1 MTADDA
7 GREPAGPG
15 GVIEVRPARP
25 AGRPRLNEPAIL
37 RRWSMTADPASGTLT
52 VLGEH
57 RRPQVFPLPTTGRAD
72 AVTTVC
78 LATYHWE
85 IRANSGFTWRMLLLD
100 REDRLAGAGYARD
113 YPRVLRVFPPEVFEP
128 IKAAGIRV
136 VSEWYDTPQ
145 ALQDAHP
152 GAVGRLVLAS
162 QHRGRLARNGLIA
175 ALIFTVVFAV
185 IAVAIHLA
193 TH

>member
-1 MTADDA
+1 VTADGT

-15 GVIEVRPARP
+15 GVVEIRPCRP
-25 AGRPRLNEPAIL
+25 EGRLRLDEPGIL
-37 RRWSMTADPASGTLT
+37 RRWRLTADPGSGTLT
-52 VLGEH
+52 MLGAG
-57 RRPQVFPLPTTGRAD
+57 RRPRVFPLPATGRAD

-85 IRANSGFTWRMLLLD
+85 IRPNSGFTWRMLLLD
-100 REDRLAGAGYARD
+100 REDRLAGAGSAWD
-113 YPRVLRVFPPEVFEP
+113 YPRSLRLFPPELFEP
-128 IKAAGIRV
+128 LQAAGIRV
-136 VSEWYDTPQ
+136 ISEWYDNPQ
-145 ALQDAHP
+145 ALEDAHP
-152 GAVGRLVLAS
+152 GAVGRFILAS
-162 QHRGRLARNGLIA
+162 QHRGRRARNGLIA